1 MLNMLADG
9 DVADQVAITLD
20 EHRDGTLSV
29 RSVDLSASS
38 VRVRFTASRRCSP
51 EDAFQPDVARIVRS
65 ICDGAAL
72 AGGKVSC
79 PDFCLRIRGLVIRGH
94 TIGVA
99 PPDEGERRLHLRLH
113 QAEGNAL
120 ALFRV
125 SPRADTGLALF
136 TSRILTDP
144 CDRLTSERLFDEM
157 LSQLYL
163 PLVNLNAYLRHV
175 LDGSVAGRGESFSS
189 SVVQLKTR
197 AETLQFAF
205 DRLISEMMV
214 DKFTDEQGHEHRMA
228 GSSAA

>member
-1 MLNMLADG
+1 MPRVLSNG
-9 DVADQVAITLD
+9 VAASHVAITLD
-20 EHRDGTLSV
+20 EEDGGRLSV
-29 RSVDLSASS
+29 RAIDLSVST
-38 VRVRFTASRRCSP
+38 VRVRFSASRPSAP
-51 EDAFQPDVARIVRS
+51 EEVFQPDVARILRS
-65 ICDGAAL
+65 ICDGAAH
-72 AGGKVSC
+72 ATC
-79 PDFCLRIRGLVIRGH
+79 AIERPDFCVRVQGLVLEGC
-94 TIGVA
+94 TIAISAADGRA
-99 PPDEGERRLHLRLH
+99 RRLQLTLH
-113 QAEGNAL
+113 RARGNAL
-120 ALFRV
+120 AMFRA
-125 SPRADTGLALF
+125 SARADTGLALF

-214 DKFTDEQGHEHRMA
+214 DKFA
-228 GSSAA
+228 GEETGLVDSDAA